1 MSNYS
6 KINSD
11 LLKLLKKHDVLG
23 YVACKHDL
31 QNNTNPFQNV
41 RIQSRLYSLFLSSLK
56 KEDAKSILLIDKE
69 IRKLA
74 KNLEFELLGSLS
86 ETNIIDL
93 PRQATKQALQYSNV
107 IALRDKQGF
116 FPINNKYD
124 AIINKYNDE
133 LILINNLINNKER
146 IMISNLPVENKKLS
160 KKEAELLSYSLGYG
174 KLREEILNNNS
185 REKHKVEES
194 SKGYK

>member
-1 MSNYS
+1 M
-6 KINSD
+6 
-11 LLKLLKKHDVLG
+11 
-23 YVACKHDL
+23 
-31 QNNTNPFQNV
+31 
-41 RIQSRLYSLFLSSLK
+41 
-56 KEDAKSILLIDKE
+56 
-69 IRKLA
+69 
-74 KNLEFELLGSLS
+74 
-86 ETNIIDL
+86 

-116 FPINNKYD
+116 FPINNKFH

>member
-6 KINSD
+6 KINSE
-11 LLKLLKKHDVLG
+11 LLKLFKKHDVLG
-23 YVACKHDL
+23 YVTCKHDL

-93 PRQATKQALQYSNV
+93 PRQASEQALQYSDV

-116 FPINNKYD
+116 YPLNNNFD
-124 AIINKYNDE
+124 VVINKYNDE
-133 LILINNLINNKER
+133 LILINNLIKNKED
-146 IMISNLPVENKKLS
+146 IMNSDLPVKNKKLS
-160 KKEAELLSYSLGYG
+160 KKETELLSYCLGYG

-185 REKHKVEES
+185 REKHKIKES

>member
-6 KINSD
+6 KINSE

-23 YVACKHDL
+23 YVMCKHDL
-31 QNNTNPFQNV
+31 QNNTNPFQNI
-41 RIQSRLYSLFLSSLK
+41 RIQSRLYNLFLNSLS
-56 KEDAKSILLIDKE
+56 KEDAKSIRLIDKE
-69 IRKLA
+69 IRKLS

-93 PRQATKQALQYSNV
+93 PRQSTKQALEHASV
-107 IALRDKQGF
+107 IALRDNQGF
-116 FPINNKYD
+116 YPVDKNFDVVLDKYT
-124 AIINKYNDE
+124 DE
-133 LILINNLINNKER
+133 LILINNLIKNKER
-146 IMISNLPVENKKLS
+146 IMNSDLPIKNNKLS
-160 KKEAELLSYSLGYG
+160 NKEAKLLSYALGYG
-174 KLREEILNNNS
+174 RLREEILNNNS

>member
-6 KINSD
+6 KINSE

-23 YVACKHDL
+23 YVTCKHDL

-93 PRQATKQALQYSNV
+93 PRQASEQALQYSDV

-116 FPINNKYD
+116 YPINSNFD
-124 AIINKYNDE
+124 VVINKYNDE
-133 LILINNLINNKER
+133 LILIDNLIKNKED
-146 IMISNLPVENKKLS
+146 IMNSDLPVKNKKLS
-160 KKEAELLSYSLGYG
+160 KKETELLSYCLGYG

-185 REKHKVEES
+185 REKHKIKES

>member
-6 KINSD
+6 KINSE

-23 YVACKHDL
+23 YVTCKHDL

-93 PRQATKQALQYSNV
+93 PRQASEQALQYSDV

-116 FPINNKYD
+116 YPLNNNFNVV
-124 AIINKYNDE
+124 INKYNDE
-133 LILINNLINNKER
+133 LILINNLIKNKED
-146 IMISNLPVENKKLS
+146 IMNSDLPVKNKKLS
-160 KKEAELLSYSLGYG
+160 KKETELLSYCLGYG

-185 REKHKVEES
+185 REKHKIKES